1 MSNRKS
7 LTMIVAG
14 LSTALA
20 RSPPVVRLLMLRRFP
35 RRR

>member
-20 RSPPVVRLLMLRRFP
+20 SPPVVRLLMLRRFP
-35 RRR
+35 RRP